1 MPRKLNKPE
10 EVVAKLRQVD
20 VLVSQGQS
28 VADAVRSKDGS
39 VNRLCMSRSR
49 MPPPMPPGRVKN
61 CPQRPSGNL
70 QHRVGWME
78 PSSAGAMSLT
88 LAAIIWR
95 IPGKGSFPSMT
106 WRWTVSQVA
115 RRSGRSRP
123 TVTVFVTWPAMFAG
137 GPPTGIPIVIRPR
150 LKALVA
156 CRAIRGE
163 VQKIAA
169 TIQRSLRSEFLAR

>member
-1 MPRKLNKPE
+1 MHVAFEDAAAYAAWASKELPTEAEWEFAAQGGLDGALFCWGNELN
-10 EVVAKLRQVD
+10 
-20 VLVSQGQS
+20 
-28 VADAVRSKDGS
+28 
-39 VNRLCMSRSR
+39 
-49 MPPPMPPGRVKN
+49 PGGYYMANTWQK
-61 CPQRPSGNL
+61 Q
-70 QHRVGWME
+70 
-78 PSSAGAMSLT
+78 
-88 LAAIIWR
+88 
-95 IPGKGSFPSMT
+95 FP

-123 TVTVFVTWPAMFAG
+123 TVTVFVTWPAMFG
-137 GPPTGIPIVIRPR
+137 SGPPTGIPIVIRPR